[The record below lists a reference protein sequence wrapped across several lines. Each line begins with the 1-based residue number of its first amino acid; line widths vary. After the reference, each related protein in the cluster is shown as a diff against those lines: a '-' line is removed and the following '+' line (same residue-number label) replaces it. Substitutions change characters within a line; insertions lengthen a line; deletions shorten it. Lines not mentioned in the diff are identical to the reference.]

1 MGQMLSQT
9 QSIQADA
16 KLKSIAH
23 RDAVFSTAR
32 RVFALWEEA
41 AGEQH
46 AGPAAQPGTAP
57 IDWARLHVEALGSGA
72 LLGAVHVGLALFVG
86 EWQARLPAPR
96 TAWWCEPFYYFAKF
110 LGWQLAGALA
120 ALRIAAVLAATAQV
134 RALACLYYH
143 YSACGSGNSSSGGEE
158 GLRGQTHVRDAGAVD
173 DTLKILVFYVGLLL
187 LSPFWYK
194 VSCHFSKSS
203 QASSTP
209 DGKTSGSDVSGVE
222 RAAPGCGAIW
232 RPRCHGPPTVLP
244 VRRKIGARMT
254 RRPGGGSPCSRIS
267 CSPACRLCLCW
278 ACSLRIWI

>member
-1 MGQMLSQT
+1 MSWSISTSCEYHYTGASGGDKEGGQMLSQT

-32 RVFALWEEA
+32 RVFTLWEEA

-46 AGPAAQPGTAP
+46 AGPPAQPGTAP

-86 EWQARLPAPR
+86 EWQVRLPAPR

-187 LSPFWYK
+187 LSLFWYK
-194 VSCHFSKSS
+194 VSCHS
-203 QASSTP
+203 
-209 DGKTSGSDVSGVE
+209 
-222 RAAPGCGAIW
+222 
-232 RPRCHGPPTVLP
+232 PRVPSHLKPPTARLQVLMFP
-244 VRRKIGARMT
+244 VLKGRPLAVGQYGDYGAMGHL
-254 RRPGGGSPCSRIS
+254 PSCPCGGR
-267 CSPACRLCLCW
+267 
-278 ACSLRIWI
+278 